1 MTMRSSLLQLFS
13 SGYVSQYGVIYVAG
27 MVLDV
32 RKVTCM
38 EIRVFYA
45 VYSGAMPCYMHVL
58 PQAAAGSLSMLC

>member
-1 MTMRSSLLQLFS
+1 
-13 SGYVSQYGVIYVAG
+13 VIYVAG